1 MDWAPSGAFFLFAIT
16 ANTQA
21 KTIGLKRRAG
31 QGASP
36 RGDPPADIGLTTAV
50 SDGTIEPGAEPV
62 KSAEGAAA

>member
-1 MDWAPSGAFFLFAIT
+1 MFAIT

-21 KTIGLKRRAG
+21 KTLGLKRRAG

-36 RGDPPADIGLTTAV
+36 RGDPGAGIELATAV
-50 SDGTIEPGAEPV
+50 SGGTIEPGAEPV

>member
-1 MDWAPSGAFFLFAIT
+1 LPIT

-36 RGDPPADIGLTTAV
+36 RADPGAGIGLATEV
-50 SDGTIEPGAEPV
+50 SGGTIEL
-62 KSAEGAAA
+62 